1 MKKQYLI
8 VGASSAIAKATMQAM
23 ASEANFIGLSRNPEG
38 ADMFHWD
45 MHSEDSVLPEID
57 APLNGLLYCPGT
69 IMLKPFAQIQLA
81 DFKKDWDI
89 HVGGLIRVL
98 QKYHPQLKAAGDA
111 SVVAISTVAVQ
122 NGMPF
127 HASVA
132 AAKGALE
139 GLLRSLA
146 AEWAPTIRVN
156 GIAPSLTE
164 TPMAVR
170 LLRNEV
176 QREAAAQRHPLKRI
190 GTPED
195 IASAAAFLLSDQ
207 SSWITGQILHVDGGM
222 SKVRN

>member
-1 MKKQYLI
+1 MI

-23 ASEANFIGLSRNPEG
+23 ASDANFIGLSRNPEG

-57 APLNGLLYCPGT
+57 TPLSGLLYCPGT

-89 HVGGLIRVL
+89 HVGGLIKVL

-122 NGMPF
+122 TGMPF

-146 AEWAPTIRVN
+146 AEWAPAIRVN
-156 GIAPSLTE
+156 GIAPSLTD
-164 TPMAVR
+164 TPLALR
-170 LLRNEV
+170 LLRNDA
-176 QREAAAQRHPLKRI
+176 QREGAMQRHPLKRI

-195 IASAAAFLLSDQ
+195 IAQAAAFLLSEQ
-207 SSWITGQILHVDGGM
+207 SSWITGEILHVDGGM
-222 SKVRN
+222 AKIRN